1 MDWQCIF
8 VFFLWTIGV
17 SLIPRGFI
25 NQLLLLFFFEG
36 WSRNAH
42 LNSMVF
48 LVLRNIPYIWKQWVL
63 CLPFLLLC
71 VNFFT
76 GKFGSSLKSILN
88 FEGND
93 EAPIAWLLEAWSGQT
108 IAVETVWDETL
119 WVSDWDFYGFLTV
132 ILSLDMARPAG
143 FFLYVFVV
151 GLNWQQSMQA
161 FYKLFLCCALSFY
174 CRCPSPWGW
183 RQEDA
188 EFLGRTWHGVGTV
201 KVFQD
206 MSVTRRRKSGQ
217 KQGGRRKVTGLRIHC
232 RFESIATYNL
242 RLAEY
247 TVDICRHWNAV
258 DHLDLNDI
266 VDSTLKSR
274 MWNVKISL
282 KLRLLEDSR
291 PSLLGTQVGVLC

>member
-1 MDWQCIF
+1 
-8 VFFLWTIGV
+8 
-17 SLIPRGFI
+17 
-25 NQLLLLFFFEG
+25 
-36 WSRNAH
+36 
-42 LNSMVF
+42 
-48 LVLRNIPYIWKQWVL
+48 
-63 CLPFLLLC
+63 
-71 VNFFT
+71 
-76 GKFGSSLKSILN
+76 
-88 FEGND
+88 
-93 EAPIAWLLEAWSGQT
+93 
-108 IAVETVWDETL
+108 
-119 WVSDWDFYGFLTV
+119 
-132 ILSLDMARPAG
+132 
-143 FFLYVFVV
+143 
-151 GLNWQQSMQA
+151 MQA

-217 KQGGRRKVTGLRIHC
+217 KQGGRRKVTGLCIHC

-282 KLRLLEDSR
+282 KLRLLTWRFKTVFPGNAGWCTMLAAWCRSQCQRHPTTERRSDQGWSYVASYR
-291 PSLLGTQVGVLC
+291 FLNLVWQASWCWRIASTYPSLSIFIEINVHN